1 MEVGFIICSRKIFQY
16 WQKGRGAER
25 RCYRSKG
32 PCFFGSHWM
41 NDPVK
46 QAFLSLW
53 KDDLAVSRKSPL
65 TFSKEPV
72 LFRETW
78 PLSFSKQP
86 GLLFLGEILPYYFER
101 ANKWAGFF
109 VLFERIVYYRI
120 VWSWIWGIF
129 PVYSFG
135 IFRGSLAEWHKGRL
149 ERGSCCSSKSD
160 FQGKYNWKYC
170 LSHVMNPQWEK
181 RRAKFI

>member
-1 MEVGFIICSRKIFQY
+1 MFLWISLNGWPCETGFSVSVKRRSGCFEKVAAYFL
-16 WQKGRGAER
+16 ER
-25 RCYRSKG
+25 DR
-32 PCFFGSHWM
+32 
-41 NDPVK
+41 
-46 QAFLSLW
+46 L
-53 KDDLAVSRKSPL
+53 VSRNMTSL
-65 TFSKEPV
+65 FLETARSLVFGWV
-72 LFRETW
+72 FTLLFRESQQMGR
-78 PLSFSKQP
+78 LFS
-86 GLLFLGEILPYYFER
+86 
-101 ANKWAGFF
+101 